1 MVGQKKREEGEG
13 RGVERQPPGV
23 SAETTR
29 FPRNSARFQS
39 MLNHGGCFQAAN
51 LE

>member
-13 RGVERQPPGV
+13 RGVESGE

-29 FPRNSARFQS
+29 FPQNSARFQS